1 MTALIVLVLVL
12 FSALFSGFTLG
23 LMSLNAYELRR
34 KAALGDKRAARVYE
48 VRKDGNLLLV
58 TLLLGN
64 VAVNTA
70 LSIFLGS
77 ITAGVIAGVLAT
89 TLIVVFGE
97 IIPQA
102 IFARHGLLLGSRL
115 VWLVKIFIL
124 IFYPIARPMASTLDR
139 LLGGEL
145 QTMYS
150 KKELLKLIEEHR
162 HSDASDVDEEE
173 EQIVKGA
180 LTFSSLRVTDV
191 MTRRDKVY
199 MLEKN
204 IVLDDAKL
212 HEIRDHAF
220 SRVPVFEGEESRVV
234 GIVYVKDLL
243 GRDVETLTAGD
254 LMKNNVTF
262 VKDSDRLDDVFE
274 HFIDSRQHLF
284 IVRNWNDSCI
294 GIITLEDIIE
304 EILREEIEDESDERV

>member
-1 MTALIVLVLVL
+1 MTILIVAVLIL
-12 FSALFSGFTLG
+12 LSGLFSGFTLG
-23 LMSLNAYELRR
+23 FMSLNTYELRR
-34 KAALGDKRAARVYE
+34 KAALGDRRAARVYE
-48 VRKDGNLLLV
+48 VRKNGNLLLV

-64 VAVNTA
+64 VAVNAT

-77 ITAGVIAGVLAT
+77 LTAGIIAGVLAT
-89 TLIVVFGE
+89 ALIVIFGE

-115 VWLVKIFIL
+115 IWLVNAFIFL
-124 IFYPIARPMASTLDR
+124 FYPIAKPMASVLDR

-162 HSDASDVDEEE
+162 HSDKSDVDEEE
-173 EQIVKGA
+173 EQIVRGA
-180 LTFSSLRVTDV
+180 LTFSSLRVKDV

-204 IVLDDAKL
+204 TVLNDETL

-220 SRVPVFEGEESRVV
+220 SRIPVFEKEETNVV
-234 GIVYVKDLL
+234 GILFVKNLL
-243 GRDVETLTAGD
+243 GRDARSMTAGD
-254 LMKNNVTF
+254 LMETGF
-262 VKDSDRLDDVFE
+262 LSVKDSDRLDDVFE
-274 HFIDSRQHLF
+274 NFIDSRQHLF
-284 IVRNWNDSCI
+284 IVRNWNDACI
-294 GIITLEDIIE
+294 GVIAFEDVIE
-304 EILREEIEDESDERV
+304 EILREEIEDESDE